1 MPTNDIV
8 SQLETLFAYMEGDV
22 SLDEAVNR
30 MIASGSECTETK
42 LRQLLLSAPRFNVF
56 NLKNN
61 TCDVRTNDH

>member
-8 SQLETLFAYMEGDV
+8 SQLQTLFAYMEGDV

-56 NLKNN
+56 NLNN
-61 TCDVRTNDH
+61 DTCDVRTSDH